1 MLNLTE
7 NTKRILF
14 VVFFVL
20 FSIATG
26 YALYYFFFRP
36 LAGPAPGQEPPGYTG
51 ELGTSGPRGDIT
63 PVQDDYGMLTPADT
77 VTEAGEQPG
86 TEQISPDV
94 SLLRDAVTQAA
105 SPSADGNTR
114 YYNPEDGRFYKIN
127 ADGSITVLSS
137 RQFFNVDNVNWGNT
151 ADEAILEF
159 PDGSNIYYSF
169 DDQRQV
175 TLPQHWEDFNFSPKD
190 SQVVAKSIGLDEN
203 NRFLITTSPDGN
215 EATALYN
222 LGKNAQDVI
231 PSWSPNNQ
239 VIAFSKTGS
248 PQPDNGE
255 QIYLL
260 GKNNENPAAL
270 NVPGRGFVPNWS
282 PTGKKILYS
291 VHHQRD
297 GERPMLWIS
306 DASGQDVGRNRQK
319 MNLIT
324 WADKCVWANDKEI
337 FCAVPIE
344 LPIGAGYERSP
355 FLGIPDDIYYINL
368 DTGVSQKINTPE
380 QNRPVSQPIISQDLS
395 TLIFT
400 DSVTGK
406 LYSYKLN
413 Y

>member
-14 VVFFVL
+14 VIFFVV

-36 LAGPAPGQEPPGYTG
+36 LAGPPPSQEPPSYTG
-51 ELGTSGPRGDIT
+51 ELGSSGPRGDII

-77 VTEAGEQPG
+77 ITDGGEQPDV
-86 TEQISPDV
+86 TQISSNV
-94 SLLRDAVTQAA
+94 SLLRDAVTQAV
-105 SPSADGNTR
+105 SPSTDGNPR

-127 ADGSITVLSS
+127 ADGSITLLSS
-137 RQFFNVDNVNWGNT
+137 RQFFNVDNVSWGNT
-151 ADEAILEF
+151 KDEAILEF

-222 LGKNAQDVI
+222 LGKNALDVI

-239 VIAFSKTGS
+239 VIAFSKTGT

-260 GKNNENPAAL
+260 GKNNEKPSAL
-270 NVPGRGFVPNWS
+270 TVPGRGFVPNWS

-319 MNLIT
+319 MNLMT
-324 WADKCVWANDKEI
+324 WADKCVWANDKEL
-337 FCAVPIE
+337 FCAVPVE
-344 LPIGAGYERSP
+344 LPIGAGFERKP
-355 FLGIPDDIYYINL
+355 FLVIPDDIYYINL
-368 DTGVSQKINTPE
+368 DTGISKKISTPD
-380 QNRPVSQPIISQDLS
+380 QNRPVSQPIINQDMS